1 MKTVKIVIACESS
14 FFCEGMATL
23 LQREKDIEIVGKINH
38 ASRIMKSLDRNPDVI
53 ILDPLLFEPEKLT
66 GVIDELKLK
75 APRTRIILVFSEQE
89 MSDTSLMRYMMRGV
103 DGYIKRAEKLKHVI
117 EAIRTVHAGSIW
129 AERKLLHK
137 FVRDSPLLTLDL
149 DSRLSKM
156 ENPLTKR
163 EKDIVTL
170 LVHGLSNKRISS
182 RLHISEKTVKTHLNN
197 VFKKMNVTSRTQV
210 ISSLVYGQ

>member
-1 MKTVKIVIACESS
+1 MKPLRILLACETSL
-14 FFCEGMATL
+14 FCEGMALL
-23 LQREKDIEIVGKINH
+23 LQREKDLEIVGKIDH
-38 ASRIMKSLDRNPDVI
+38 GSRVLKGLDRTPDVI
-53 ILDPLLFEPEKLT
+53 ILDPLLFEPEALA
-66 GVIDELKLK
+66 GIIDELKLK
-75 APRTRIILVFSEQE
+75 APRTRILLIFSEQE
-89 MSDTSLMRYMMRGV
+89 MSDTTLMRYMMRGV

-182 RLHISEKTVKTHLNN
+182 RLHISEKTVGELHPADIE
-197 VFKKMNVTSRTQV
+197 RQV
-210 ISSLVYGQ
+210 DFRKGV

>member
-1 MKTVKIVIACESS
+1 MKTVKIVLACESS
-14 FFCEGMATL
+14 LFCEGLTAL
-23 LQREKDIEIVGKINH
+23 LQREKDFEIVGKIDH
-38 ASRIMKSLDRNPDVI
+38 GPRVMRGLDRNPDVI
-53 ILDPLLFEPEKLT
+53 ILDPLLFEP
-66 GVIDELKLK
+66 GAVGGIIDELKLK
-75 APRTRIILVFSEQE
+75 APRTKILLVFSEQE
-89 MSDTSLMRYMMRGV
+89 MSDTSLMQYMMRGV

-117 EAIRTVHAGSIW
+117 EAIQTVNAGSIW

-149 DSRLSKM
+149 DSRLSRM

-170 LVHGLSNKRISS
+170 LFHGLSNKRISS

-197 VFKKMNVTSRTQV
+197 IFKKMHVTSRTQV
-210 ISSLVYGQ
+210 ISSLVYRQ

>member
-1 MKTVKIVIACESS
+1 MKAVKIVIACESS
-14 FFCEGMATL
+14 FFCEGMAAL

-38 ASRIMKSLDRNPDVI
+38 GSRIMRGLDRGPDVI
-53 ILDPLLFEPEKLT
+53 ILDPLLFGPEALE

-75 APRTRIILVFSEQE
+75 APRTKILLIFSEQD
-89 MSDTSLMRYMMRGV
+89 MSETSLMRYMMRGV
-103 DGYIKRAEKLKHVI
+103 DGYIKRAEKLKQVT

-137 FVRDSPLLTLDL
+137 FVRYSPLLTLDL
-149 DSRLSKM
+149 DARLARV
-156 ENPLTKR
+156 EHPLTKR

-170 LVHGLSNKRISS
+170 LFHGLSNKRISS

-197 VFKKMNVTSRTQV
+197 IFKKMNVTSRTQV